1 MSDPGLEGNLHGRV
15 EEKTLHSAATPMI
28 NYADLTDEQ
37 RQLYLKALIAVARVD
52 GQLDEEE
59 TSFFMQIAEG
69 VGIEAPLAQTYL
81 ADEAGAP
88 LDISGIP
95 PMRNAAGALILRDLA
110 AMAVV
115 NSQLVEKEEELIFE
129 IGKAMQFSAEEINE
143 FIDWAFMGLQWQLK
157 SASLLERYTQP
168 SPQPSE

>member
-1 MSDPGLEGNLHGRV
+1 MV
-15 EEKTLHSAATPMI
+15 

-59 TSFFMQIAEG
+59 SNFFLQIAEG
-69 VGIEAPLAQTYL
+69 VGVETQLAQTYL
-81 ADEAGAP
+81 ADETGAT

-95 PMRNAAGALILRDLA
+95 AMRNPAGALILRDLA

-115 NSQLVEKEEELIFE
+115 NSELVEKEEALIFE
-129 IGKAMQFSAEEINE
+129 IGKAMQFSQEEINE
-143 FIDWAFMGLQWQLK
+143 FLDWAFMGLQWQLK
-157 SASLLERYTQP
+157 SAALLERYA
-168 SPQPSE
+168 SDGNS